1 MTSSYEIN
9 ANKGMMPKLFLIGII
24 AIIAFESLLSINF
37 TIYKNFAS
45 FMIINMILCL
55 SLCFGLSK
63 IFKQKQFT
71 NGESSDKLNDVGLRL
86 ILNKATNSFTNKFS
100 ESKWLLYFGII
111 LGIIINNNITQ
122 TQSGDDP
129 YKYDKNLK
137 ISNDD
142 YVNDKKFTGKN
153 LDFNQQYGKGLIS
166 GFMSKFKNLFL
177 KNIDL
182 QTVSCKP
189 NSIPLYLLN
198 LVIVISLVLI
208 ALYTSVII
216 FSEQIVTY
224 LIALLFMGIIISQI
238 FKKK

>member
-1 MTSSYEIN
+1 
-9 ANKGMMPKLFLIGII
+9 
-24 AIIAFESLLSINF
+24 
-37 TIYKNFAS
+37 
-45 FMIINMILCL
+45 
-55 SLCFGLSK
+55 
-63 IFKQKQFT
+63 
-71 NGESSDKLNDVGLRL
+71 
-86 ILNKATNSFTNKFS
+86 
-100 ESKWLLYFGII
+100 
-111 LGIIINNNITQ
+111 
-122 TQSGDDP
+122 
-129 YKYDKNLK
+129 
-137 ISNDD
+137 
-142 YVNDKKFTGKN
+142 
-153 LDFNQQYGKGLIS
+153 
-166 GFMSKFKNLFL
+166 MSKFKNLFL